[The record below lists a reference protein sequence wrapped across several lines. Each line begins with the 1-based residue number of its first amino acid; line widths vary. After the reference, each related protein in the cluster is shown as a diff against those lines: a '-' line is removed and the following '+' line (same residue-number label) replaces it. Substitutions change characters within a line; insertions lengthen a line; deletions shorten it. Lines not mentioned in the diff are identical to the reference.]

1 MLNVVIDKIGGTYQQ
16 SFYVYPNPGK
26 TGIEIIIG
34 ERKAEER
41 KKEEV
46 DHS

>member
-26 TGIEIIIG
+26 TGIEI
-34 ERKAEER
+34 RNYYRRAEGGR
-41 KKEEV
+41 KKEV
-46 DHS
+46 